1 MAEGMKV
8 TDPFTA
14 APPGAAADTAAD
26 AIVARLGAGR
36 FAIDLADV
44 AEVGRVPVITR
55 IPGVPDWLTGLT
67 NWRGRILP
75 VLDLRHL
82 LGADPGTGTG
92 TARLVVVTTDGAAV
106 GLLVDAVEG
115 TTPIGTGLAPVP
127 SVLPAAGAELL
138 RGQVPRE
145 DGPIAVL
152 DVEALAR
159 LRESLPR
166 GRRSA

>member
-1 MAEGMKV
+1 MAEGMTV
-8 TDPFTA
+8 TE
-14 APPGAAADTAAD
+14 TAAD

-36 FAIDLADV
+36 VAIALASV
-44 AEVGRVPVITR
+44 AEVGRVPVISR
-55 IPGVPDWLTGLT
+55 IPGVPAWLAGLT

-75 VLDLRHL
+75 VLDLRPL
-82 LGADPGTGTG
+82 LGADMGTLSAT
-92 TARLVVVTTDGAAV
+92 TRLVVVTTEGANV

-115 TTPIGTGLAPVP
+115 TISVGADLAPLP
-127 SVLPAAGAELL
+127 SVLPGAGADLL
-138 RGQVPRE
+138 CGQVPRE

-159 LRESLPR
+159 LRDLLPR